1 MDTLEKMLAEAHAD
15 QEKLQAE
22 KTQLEAENWKLT
34 NQLGDGVDRENSKV
48 FGPTVYCF
56 HILNSPMLVVI
67 FHWCRA

>member
-1 MDTLEKMLAEAHAD
+1 MKTLEKMLAKAHVD

-22 KTQLEAENWKLT
+22 KTRLEAENWELM
-34 NQLGDGVDRENSKV
+34 NQLGDGVDWEKSKALD
-48 FGPTVYCF
+48 PMAYCF